1 MKKINI
7 FAVALLVGAIVMA
20 GCSGSN
26 YATRGGVIGGTS
38 GALLG
43 AGVGALAGG
52 DAKSAAIGA
61 AVGAAVGTGAGVLIG
76 NRMDKQKAE
85 LERIAGA
92 QVEEVTDANDL
103 KAIKVTFADGILFAT
118 NSSQLNQSSRNAL
131 TDFARSLSENPLT
144 DVTIQGHTDNTGSRA
159 VNERLSADRAQSV
172 ASFLTGQGIA
182 ANRLTTQGLAFD
194 VPVADNATAEGRAKN
209 RRVEVFISANSEMI
223 KQAEAGTL
231 Q

>member
-1 MKKINI
+1 MKKNLFIVLPLIAALIINS
-7 FAVALLVGAIVMA
+7 
-20 GCSGSN
+20 CGSMSN
-26 YATRGGVIGGTS
+26 TTKGILIGGGG
-38 GALLG
+38 GAAAGAGIGAAVGGGRGAAIG
-43 AGVGALAGG
+43 AGVGA
-52 DAKSAAIGA
+52 
-61 AVGAAVGTGAGVLIG
+61 VVGTAAGAIIG
-76 NRMDKQKAE
+76 NKMDKQKAE

-118 NSSQLNQSSRNAL
+118 GSSQLSQSSRNAL
-131 TDFARSLSENPLT
+131 TEFARSLAENSLT

-159 VNERLSADRAQSV
+159 VNERLSTERAQSV
-172 ASFLTGQGIA
+172 ANFLTGQGVA

-223 KQAEAGTL
+223 RQAEAGTL
-231 Q
+231 R